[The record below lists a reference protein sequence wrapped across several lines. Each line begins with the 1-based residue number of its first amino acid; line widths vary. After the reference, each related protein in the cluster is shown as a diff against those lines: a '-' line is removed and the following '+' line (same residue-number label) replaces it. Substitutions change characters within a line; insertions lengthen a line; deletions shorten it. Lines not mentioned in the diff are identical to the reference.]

1 MKYFIK
7 LVPSLDNVVLPH
19 GDGDAPPPIA
29 PPRCL
34 ELIWKKFQRLY
45 LNYTTTAPLIM
56 EL

>member
-19 GDGDAPPPIA
+19 GDGDAPPIA

-34 ELIWKKFQRLY
+34 ERK
-45 LNYTTTAPLIM
+45 AC
-56 EL
+56 